1 MPRLSARVKA
11 AAVKPAEDTTE
22 TDSTAVYK
30 SQLPE
35 DTFQEQ
41 GSISGSAL
49 LKDESNLANSVPKN
63 ESQEFGRPCFSR
75 PSRVAAKKVQSYKE
89 VPLNVKMRR

>member
-1 MPRLSARVKA
+1 MRRQSARFKAIEVKL
-11 AAVKPAEDTTE
+11 AEDTTVMNG
-22 TDSTAVYK
+22 TKVYK

-35 DTFQEQ
+35 DTVQEQ
-41 GSISGSAL
+41 GSTPGSAL
-49 LKDESNLANSVPKN
+49 LKDESDMANSVAKC
-63 ESQEFGRPCFSR
+63 ESQEFGRPSLSR